1 MELGFWFSIG
11 LMINRMYTKKLIEA
25 IMIISD
31 RMAKDLIFC
40 SVLDNT
46 IHFGINPNKGGT
58 PANESIKI
66 IM

>member
-1 MELGFWFSIG
+1 
-11 LMINRMYTKKLIEA
+11 
-25 IMIISD
+25 MIINE

-58 PANESIKI
+58 PASDNIKM

>member
-1 MELGFWFSIG
+1 
-11 LMINRMYTKKLIEA
+11 
-25 IMIISD
+25 MIISD